1 MENLL
6 KYLGAIIILIG
17 VVILAIYALGSN
29 PTNGKLIAAI
39 ITMLVGFAAFI
50 VANKVLK

>member
-17 VVILAIYALGSN
+17 VVILAIYAFGGN
-29 PTNGKLIAAI
+29 PTNGKLIASI
-39 ITMLVGFAAFI
+39 VIMLVGFATFI
-50 VANKVLK
+50 VTNKVLK